1 MSGGGGGGDGGPNPL
16 RWLISYAD
24 LITNLFIFMLVMY
37 AMSNVQMDK
46 LLALSDSLKKA
57 FHKTAVESTQ
67 VGAALLSDPR
77 RSTKT
82 TAVSEAIEDAIR
94 ALGLEAG
101 ITVSADERGTIISL
115 VDSYFFDPGSTVI
128 NDRIK
133 PTLSEVAEFVK
144 DTNANVQVEGH
155 TDDIRVYRPP
165 IHSNWGLSS
174 LRATEV
180 VEFFVSKGVPEKHLA
195 AVGYGDTRPLVPN
208 ISAENRA
215 RNRRIDIVLTN
226 AVISLRKTKD
236 KEPTTLDIIGDEHD
250 IKERTK
256 IFESEREMGR
266 ANDMN
271 KKKAAEGEH
280 EAGAEG
286 EHEAGAEGEKPAA
299 GAEGEHKPAAEAH
312 E

>member
-16 RWLISYAD
+16 RWFISYAD
-24 LITNLFIFMLVMY
+24 MITNLMIFFLVLY
-37 AMSNVQMDK
+37 AMSNVEVDK
-46 LLALSDSLKKA
+46 LLVLSDSLKKA
-57 FHKTAVESTQ
+57 FYKTAVDSTQ

-82 TAVSEAIEDAIR
+82 TAVSEAVEEAIR

-101 ITVSADERGTIISL
+101 VTVSADERGTIISL

-128 NDRIK
+128 NPRIVS
-133 PTLSEVAEFVK
+133 TLKEVAGFIR

-155 TDDIRVYRPP
+155 TDDVKIYKPP

-180 VEFFVSKGVPEKHLA
+180 VEFLAANGVSPSHLS
-195 AVGYGDTRPLVPN
+195 AVGYGDARPIVPN
-208 ISAENRA
+208 TSEVNRA

-226 AVISLRKTKD
+226 AIVRVRKPENA
-236 KEPTTLDIIGDEHD
+236 EPTTLDIIGGDKS

-256 IFESEREMGR
+256 IFETEREMGR
-266 ANDMN
+266 FNEKMN
-271 KKKAAEGEH
+271 KKAEGEG
-280 EAGAEG
+280 EAKGEG
-286 EHEAGAEGEKPAA
+286 ETKGEAKGHGE
-299 GAEGEHKPAAEAH
+299 
-312 E
+312 